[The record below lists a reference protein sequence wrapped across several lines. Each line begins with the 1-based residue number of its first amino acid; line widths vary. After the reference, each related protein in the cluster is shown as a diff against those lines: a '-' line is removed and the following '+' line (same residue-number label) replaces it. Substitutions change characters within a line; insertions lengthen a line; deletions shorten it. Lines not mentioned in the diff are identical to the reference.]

1 MNSLNEIVLSIDNDK
16 YQNAFQPTHS
26 EENTYKERIYDES
39 QLTYLLYHFYENLK
53 KQLFKKTIKEID
65 SILNG
70 QNIDGLKRAW
80 KVYILR
86 IRAQLKVI
94 KKKIEKYL
102 IFNSDKMRLKYEINS
117 IKKYLGQVLD
127 NLIVYVQKFPQS
139 QKDEAF
145 EKTDNLLHCYFEY
158 IYLYC
163 LYNKKIGNI
172 IEVISYI
179 PFIIKIYNQTK
190 LILKS
195 ERTLSHLEKCLILLC
210 QILICNKEQ
219 NLAIDYIDTTIN
231 TCLHHLLFNVKD
243 VSDGVFIDDKKRK
256 LTKKEN
262 LILTIKE
269 HEIET
274 EKSYGDKDIKK
285 IIVHLVIIFYYRGIY
300 YENFG
305 KINMSIKS
313 YHQCLWFYN
322 NFFYH
327 SSQKISSL
335 FKSTLDRSIELKK
348 SLDYL
353 KIRVTFYE
361 KIQFFIKKQ
370 IEKKE
375 TEKEDNKDIMY
386 QDLLNGAKFK
396 KIENKILNLNINEV
410 DTTNRFNIIK
420 NIKESNGRKREG
432 VYKNIFMYDV
442 KLLNFFLRE
451 DFRQIID
458 SMDKIKTLDID
469 LTTREKIQKFLR
481 GIYFDQSLKKLR
493 QKDNNKTSNININNT
508 SNFKQNISSI
518 TILKKNN
525 SMPGTLIDDKKN
537 VKKKEINYPISKSGK
552 NKKFIISETTT
563 FRLNQPKMSKTCS
576 KVFTPTIIKA
586 NRPKSSIHGKKQIS
600 YDEKKVTRIFTP
612 ISTSRNFIEFKSNT
626 LMTPN
631 TNEIKKSKYTS
642 EELYNLKRNNK
653 RIRAQSAREFK
664 RIPTED
670 KNLNK
675 FFNKD
680 YLRKRNFIKSL
691 EDRDLKFQKCILKI
705 KKDQKPKD
713 AIFTKDTMKK
723 KVDDLFNRVIGIYLT
738 SPSNYGRMQNTDK
751 EAKLKEQLQNA
762 LINSL
767 DKTAIIKYNILKD
780 KERNKSRPM
789 SEQMNLLIKDVNIIN
804 NNVINDMNNK
814 IEEIKQRE
822 IIEKKFFLNKDKKFL
837 KLKLDNIFGK
847 KNGSPNYI
855 DNNEIFYFENKN
867 KEHYFFNSNKKH

>member
-65 SILNG
+65 SILDG

-102 IFNSDKMRLKYEINS
+102 IFNNDKMRLKYEINS
-117 IKKYLGQVLD
+117 IKQYLTQVLD
-127 NLIVYVQKFPQS
+127 NLIVYVQKFPES
-139 QKDEAF
+139 KEDEAF

-172 IEVISYI
+172 MEVISYI
-179 PFIIKIYNQTK
+179 PFIIKIYNETT

-210 QILICNKEQ
+210 QILVCNKEH

-231 TCLHHLLFNVKD
+231 ICLHHLLYNVKD
-243 VSDGVFIDDKKRK
+243 VSDGVFIDDKKK
-256 LTKKEN
+256 KIAKKEN

-269 HEIET
+269 YEIEM
-274 EKSYGDKDIKK
+274 EKSYGDKNIKK
-285 IIVHLVIIFYYRGIY
+285 IIVHLIIIFYYRGIY
-300 YENFG
+300 YENIG
-305 KINMSIKS
+305 KINLSIKS

-335 FKSTLDRSIELKK
+335 FKNTLDRSIELKK
-348 SLDYL
+348 ALDYI
-353 KIRVTFYE
+353 KRRITFYD

-370 IEKKE
+370 IEKKDK
-375 TEKEDNKDIMY
+375 EKEDNKDIMY
-386 QDLLNGAKFK
+386 KDLLNGPKFK
-396 KIENKILNLNINEV
+396 KLENKLLNLNINEV

-432 VYKNIFMYDV
+432 VYKNIFMSDIR
-442 KLLNFFLRE
+442 LLNSFLRE
-451 DFRQIID
+451 DFRQIVD

-469 LTTREKIQKFLR
+469 LTTREKIQKYLR
-481 GIYFDQSLKKLR
+481 GIYFDESLKKLR
-493 QKDNNKTSNININNT
+493 QKHNNKIYNININNT
-508 SNFKQNISSI
+508 INNNKISFNLAV
-518 TILKKNN
+518 LKKNN
-525 SMPGTLIDDKKN
+525 SMPGTLINIKKN
-537 VKKKEINYPISKSGK
+537 IKKKEINYPISKSSK
-552 NKKFIISETTT
+552 NKKLIRANTT
-563 FRLNQPKMSKTCS
+563 FRITQQQTNKTCS
-576 KVFTPTIIKA
+576 KVFASSVNKI
-586 NRPKSSIHGKKQIS
+586 NRSKSSMSGKKQIS
-600 YDEKKVTRIFTP
+600 YDEQKVTRIFTP
-612 ISTSRNFIEFKSNT
+612 ISTSRNFIEYKSNT
-626 LMTPN
+626 LMSPKMK
-631 TNEIKKSKYTS
+631 EINKSKYTS
-642 EELYNLKRNNK
+642 QELYNLKTNNK
-653 RIRAQSAREFK
+653 RIRAESARAFK

-670 KNLNK
+670 VNLNK
-675 FFNKD
+675 FFNKG
-680 YLRKRNFIKSL
+680 YLRKRNYIKAL

-705 KKDQKPKD
+705 KKEQKPKD
-713 AIFTKDTMKK
+713 AIITKDTMKK
-723 KVDDLFNRVIGIYLT
+723 RVDDLFNRVMGIYLT
-738 SPSNYGRMQNTDK
+738 SPTNYDRVKSEDK
-751 EAKLKEQLQNA
+751 DAKLKEQLQNA

-767 DKTAIIKYNILKD
+767 DKTAIIKYNIQKD
-780 KERNKSRPM
+780 KERNKRRPM
-789 SEQMNLLIKDVNIIN
+789 TEQMNLLIKDVNIIN
-804 NNVINDMNNK
+804 NNIIKDINNK

-822 IIEKKFFLNKDKKFL
+822 IIEKKIFLNKDNKFL
-837 KLKLDNIFGK
+837 KLKLDDIFGK
-847 KNGSPNYI
+847 KNGTPNYLN
-855 DNNEIFYFENKN
+855 NNEIFYFENKN
-867 KEHYFFNSNKKH
+867 KEHYFYNSNKKY